1 MSSESKGLVE
11 DESSTGNR
19 GFCLFH
25 RQSLP
30 HYRKQCLACSRH
42 SVSYLLKKLITE
54 LKSYA

>member
-19 GFCLFH
+19 RFCLFH

-42 SVSYLLKKLITE
+42 LVSYLLKKLITE
-54 LKSYA
+54 LKSA